1 MKKKEIITQY
11 QRGKDYTLWYYFR
24 YYPSINKLKRKLREK
39 TLNNHELIEKIFDE
53 VWHLFNDLPVLE
65 SKIENLLFR
74 NKNIKYIKTNLLQKE
89 FNKED
94 IEKILESFTTPWESV
109 LNENFL
115 YKKIIQLKNKNKSIQ
130 YIKNKLI
137 EQPEDKI
144 IVEKII
150 NEIYTD
156 NWEDEVIK
164 KEYEKLLD
172 KNFEQQKIIQKLLQ
186 KWFNYWWIKKILK

>member
-24 YYPSINKLKRKLREK
+24 YYPSISKLKRKLREK

-94 IEKILESFTTPWESV
+94 IEKILENFTTPWESV
-109 LNENFL
+109 LNEIFL

-156 NWEDEVIK
+156 DWEDEVIK